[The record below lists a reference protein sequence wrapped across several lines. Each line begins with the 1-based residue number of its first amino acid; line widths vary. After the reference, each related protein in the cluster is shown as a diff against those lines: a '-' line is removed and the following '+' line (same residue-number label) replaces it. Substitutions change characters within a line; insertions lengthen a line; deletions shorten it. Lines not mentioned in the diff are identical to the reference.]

1 MQGNAAYGRSLDT
14 ARRVRETVD
23 VKRFDR
29 YFLGVFLQSLV
40 LVLALFTTVFI
51 VVDVLLNLDKIQNF
65 PDVAK
70 GTLLFYGYNLPPIL
84 YLLYPFMIIASGMF
98 AVARLIRSR
107 ELLLMEAAGVGQRR
121 TLAAI
126 LIPAILLGVIGL
138 GLRQFALPPLA
149 DSARES
155 PYGAFEFRKGKR
167 ISVRDDDGNVWF
179 VRNYNLDTRTVTDVR
194 IMSRDGTRVIVAPEL
209 HWMNEQGR
217 WWSPGKS
224 TVYDLA
230 ALTAIEPAIS
240 AEPATFDGAL
250 PYGQIFPADFARRR
264 RSYGDKPLS
273 QLISESFA
281 NPDDRDLRTTLWHEL
296 WHPLSGVILLV
307 SGVGLIVAR
316 SGRSAF
322 KAGSLAILCVVGYQI
337 LLFWFETMSKAG
349 GLSPIV
355 GASITPMAA
364 ITAAAASFPPMPPAR
379 LRAGSTRCGI
389 PSSARPNRAPRASV

>member
-1 MQGNAAYGRSLDT
+1 MG
-14 ARRVRETVD
+14 

-70 GTLLFYGYNLPPIL
+70 GTLLFYAYNLPPIL

-121 TLAAI
+121 ALMAI
-126 LIPAILLGVIGL
+126 LIPSILLGVLGL
-138 GLRQFALPPLA
+138 GLRQFALPQLA

-155 PYGAFEFRKGKR
+155 PYGAFEYRKGKR
-167 ISVRDDDGNVWF
+167 ISVRDDEGNVWF

-194 IMSRDGTRVIVAPEL
+194 IMSRDGTRVIVAKEL
-209 HWMNEQGR
+209 NWVDERGR

-224 TVYDLA
+224 TIYDLA
-230 ALTAIEPAIS
+230 GLTANEPVQNGDPT
-240 AEPATFDGAL
+240 EFDGAL
-250 PYGQIFPADFARRR
+250 PYGQIYPADFARRR
-264 RSYGDKPLS
+264 RSYGDKPLT
-273 QLISESFA
+273 QLISETWQ
-281 NPDDRDLRTTLWHEL
+281 NPDDRDLRTALMHEL
-296 WHPLSGVILLV
+296 WHPISGVILLV
-307 SGVGLIVAR
+307 CGIGLIVAR
-316 SGRSAF
+316 TGRSAF
-322 KAGSLAILCVVGYQI
+322 KAGSLAILAVVGYQI
-337 LLFWFETMSKAG
+337 LQFWFETLSQAG

-355 GASITPMAA
+355 GASVTPIAFGIVA
-364 ITAAAASFPPMPPAR
+364 GV
-379 LRAGSTRCGI
+379 LYWRA
-389 PSSARPNRAPRASV
+389 